1 MDRANAVVREGWISK
16 ESRFMKKWRRRWLV
30 LNNTHLC
37 TYKTERSYTS
47 ATESILLK
55 DCATV
60 KSAEE
65 DTNQPFSFRVDT
77 SGRVFFFVAQDA
89 ADKEGWIGAIGRMM
103 VRPTV
108 MQEEAG
114 EA

>member
-1 MDRANAVVREGWISK
+1 MDRASAVVREGWINK

-30 LNNTHLC
+30 LTNTQLC
-37 TYKTERSYTS
+37 TYKTERSYS
-47 ATESILLK
+47 SPTETIVLK

-65 DTNQPFSFRVDT
+65 DTNQPFSFRVET

-89 ADKEGWIGAIGRMM
+89 SDKEGWIGAIGRMM

-108 MQEEAG
+108 MQEETE